1 MLQKTDSVITDH
13 CSRYSIILSLS
24 LRNGEL
30 LLSRQYFLTASYI
43 FLLCRKI
50 FCITN
55 GDYKG
60 FCVIHRRFVTHD
72 RKRRNNDNSLIITRF
87 PKNRKGQPCDCP
99 FNFLSGKRDC
109 RSDRVRIRANKLI
122 VCDICAFMPCFATG
136 RLGGSKHRKAGV
148 RLTNR

>member
-1 MLQKTDSVITDH
+1 MDSVITDH

-30 LLSRQYFLTASYI
+30 LLSRQYFLIASYI

-87 PKNRKGQPCDCP
+87 PENRKGQPCDCP
-99 FNFLSGKRDC
+99 FNFRERKTKLEPFFLFRHVSICSGEFPVF
-109 RSDRVRIRANKLI
+109 RSLL
-122 VCDICAFMPCFATG
+122 CCG
-136 RLGGSKHRKAGV
+136 
-148 RLTNR
+148 